1 MKKILNNSKKGFTL
15 IELLAV
21 IVILAVLALV
31 ASTNVFNILDNARRG
46 SFRTEFLS
54 MLEAAQT
61 TASIDLMNGEFDHE
75 SNTEKYYKLSDKS
88 TINSLGNN
96 FDNKNNYVG
105 CVKVVY
111 NSSGDFT
118 ITGRLKGSY
127 FEIVNKDANIKNSD
141 GDIMKTGKTKADFE
155 ACNDGK
161 NYCTKINNN
170 YYDAS
175 GSVVTEEKYKE
186 SCAS

>member
-1 MKKILNNSKKGFTL
+1 MNKKGFTL

-61 TASIDLMNGEFDHE
+61 TASIDLMNGEFDHV
-75 SNTEKYYKLSDKS
+75 SKTTKYYKLSD
-88 TINSLGNN
+88 TTRINSLGNN
-96 FDNKNNYVG
+96 FDNKNHYVG

-111 NSSGDFT
+111 NPSGDFT
-118 ITGRLKGSY
+118 ITGRLKGNY
-127 FEIVNKDANIKNSD
+127 FEIVDKDINIKNSD
-141 GDIMKTGKTKADFE
+141 EDIKKAGSDSDSGVDFADCDSVIRCKLVKGKYYDK
-155 ACNDGK
+155 DGK
-161 NYCTKINNN
+161 EVTEAEYKASCNV
-170 YYDAS
+170 S
-175 GSVVTEEKYKE
+175 GS
-186 SCAS
+186 